1 MIERKDFDEKFV
13 LFEKLKE
20 KNMIKKNQLN
30 NFKNTKYE
38 KSIEFISEISNNSNE
53 VQNKI
58 EQSKVM
64 IIGAGGMGNSILRQ
78 LIFLGVKNFTL
89 IDFDNVEVTNLNRQ
103 EFYKES
109 DIGQN
114 KLFSLQD
121 NLNWKYSNLKIDVLN
136 IKIENI
142 DSLNKINK
150 DLDLVISAID
160 TPFNYKKTLLN
171 FAIKKDIP
179 IIFGGVGIGDGI
191 YGPFIKTNIYK
202 TKYMTLLEGVKS
214 QNLIPKG
221 SIIFTNE
228 IISTLIVRDV
238 FYYLSD
244 LNPNSLN
251 RIIKVPLL
259 KLIKEEIVMSLE

>member
-1 MIERKDFDEKFV
+1 MWRIKESIRLYWKENVVYFIDEINQNEDYIVVNNKKDIEVLIERKDFDEKFV

-103 EFYKES
+103 EFYRV
-109 DIGQN
+109 N
-114 KLFSLQD
+114 
-121 NLNWKYSNLKIDVLN
+121 
-136 IKIENI
+136 
-142 DSLNKINK
+142 
-150 DLDLVISAID
+150 
-160 TPFNYKKTLLN
+160 
-171 FAIKKDIP
+171 
-179 IIFGGVGIGDGI
+179 
-191 YGPFIKTNIYK
+191 
-202 TKYMTLLEGVKS
+202 
-214 QNLIPKG
+214 
-221 SIIFTNE
+221 
-228 IISTLIVRDV
+228 
-238 FYYLSD
+238 
-244 LNPNSLN
+244 
-251 RIIKVPLL
+251 
-259 KLIKEEIVMSLE
+259 